1 MTPIAALLAASLFA
15 ASPVRADE
23 TVVLFPTAAHFDAE
37 QDAWVGEIHG
47 WIHEP
52 ETDSDWRNEVVESLA
67 EAADLD
73 HIEWDREL
81 LRDRV
86 LPFLADNERGKQLD
100 VRIAGQTIH
109 CDDSAP
115 NGHFFGRFTVPRA
128 SVAADVTQL
137 PIEVVLSSED
147 SRRFASEVFLLPPQG
162 VSVISDID
170 DTIKISQV
178 TDKVELLRNTFAR
191 PFAPVPGMPECY
203 RALAER
209 GAKFHYVSA
218 SPWQLY
224 APLNLFRIDSQ
235 FPAGTYD
242 MKSFRAWD
250 DSWQNLLAD
259 SALIKTP
266 AIERLLKN
274 NPQRK
279 FLLIGDSGESDPEIY
294 GDIARQFPT
303 QILGI
308 AIRTV
313 RDGELLTDERFQPA
327 FKEIPPEKILLF
339 TDPQQLT
346 NQSQQWLTAE

>member
-1 MTPIAALLAASLFA
+1 MTPIAALLAASLLA
-15 ASPVRADE
+15 ASPVRSDE
-23 TVVLFPTAAHFDAE
+23 TVILFPTAAHFDAK

-52 ETDSDWRNEVVESLA
+52 EADSDWRNEVVDSLA

-81 LRDRV
+81 LRERV

-115 NGHFFGRFTVPRA
+115 NGHFFGRFTIPRTA
-128 SVAADVTQL
+128 VAADVAQL
-137 PIEVVLSSED
+137 PIEIVLNSED
-147 SRRFASEVFLLPPQG
+147 SRRFASEVFLIPPEG

-191 PFAPVPGMPECY
+191 PFAPVPGMPESY
-203 RALAER
+203 RAQAER
-209 GAKFHYVSA
+209 GATFHYVSA

-224 APLNLFRIDSQ
+224 APLNAFRREAQ

-242 MKSFRAWD
+242 MKTFRAWD

-266 AIERLLKN
+266 AIERLLKD
-274 NPQRK
+274 NPRRRC
-279 FLLIGDSGESDPEIY
+279 LLIGDSGESDPEIY

-313 RDGELLTDERFQPA
+313 RENESLTDDRFQNA
-327 FKEIPPEKILLF
+327 FQEIPPEKILLF
-339 TDPQQLT
+339 TAPQQLT
-346 NQSQQWLTAE
+346 EKSQQWLNDH